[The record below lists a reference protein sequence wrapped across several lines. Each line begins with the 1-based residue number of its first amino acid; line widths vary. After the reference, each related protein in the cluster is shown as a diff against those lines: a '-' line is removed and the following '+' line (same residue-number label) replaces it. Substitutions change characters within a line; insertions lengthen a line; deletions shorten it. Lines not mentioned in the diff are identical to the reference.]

1 MYPPRDEP
9 QPQPQPR
16 GMRVFWQNKEKA
28 QSADSFVL
36 SVPGIALQEKQ
47 SHAFKLATQ
56 NGDPGKTDSITVI
69 KREHD
74 KFNPPCPHL
83 FVFITDKRVGDDVKA
98 QLDKCELV
106 IDARNEQQ
114 FYGPFLA
121 RLKLF
126 HDRNEN
132 VELDDPTEALRSST
146 GALRS
151 WLASRSGSSTAVATV
166 ASAAASASV
175 DSDGESTRSPNKRRT
190 SASIQ
195 THRPSSE
202 MGSRKRRR
210 GSAGSSSL

>member
-1 MYPPRDEP
+1 MAEQGEGAVR
-9 QPQPQPR
+9 R
-16 GMRVFWQNKEKA
+16 LVRAVSGRAF
-28 QSADSFVL
+28 
-36 SVPGIALQEKQ
+36 ALQEKQ

-151 WLASRSGSSTAVATV
+151 WLASRSGSSTAC
-166 ASAAASASV
+166 
-175 DSDGESTRSPNKRRT
+175 GYCC
-190 SASIQ
+190 I
-195 THRPSSE
+195 
-202 MGSRKRRR
+202 R
-210 GSAGSSSL
+210 GCFGFC